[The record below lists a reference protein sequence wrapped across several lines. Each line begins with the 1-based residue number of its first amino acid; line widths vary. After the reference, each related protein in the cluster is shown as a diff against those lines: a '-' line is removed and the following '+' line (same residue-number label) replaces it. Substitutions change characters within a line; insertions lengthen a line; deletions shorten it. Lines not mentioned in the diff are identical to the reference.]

1 MRRQSLSGE
10 AFLTVAGRAAGLG
23 LLGLGLSWSVQAQE
37 VIYRCGQEYTNA
49 PRDIARCERLPDQAV
64 TVIPGLRPQTARQAM
79 GSDTP
84 ALAPALA
91 PDLGESRVKSEPAQA
106 ATVPQSERDV
116 QARTI
121 LAQELERMQ
130 KQHQA
135 LVQAYMQ
142 GEPAKLVA
150 EASAPQK
157 YQERVAAIKAAI
169 ERTERDID
177 SVQRELARRPVA
189 LKAVKP

>member
-1 MRRQSLSGE
+1 MRRQSLNGE

-23 LLGLGLSWSVQAQE
+23 LLGLGLNWSVLAQE

-64 TVIPGLRPQTARQAM
+64 TVIPGLRPQTARQAT

-84 ALAPALA
+84 ALAPV
-91 PDLGESRVKSEPAQA
+91 PDEARFKSEPAQA

-150 EASAPQK
+150 EASAPLK

-177 SVQRELARRPVA
+177 SVQRELARRPMA

>member
-1 MRRQSLSGE
+1 MRRQSLNGE

-23 LLGLGLSWSVQAQE
+23 LLGLGLCWSGMAQE

-49 PRDIARCERLPDQAV
+49 PRDISQCERLSEQAV
-64 TVIPGLRPQTARQAM
+64 TVIPGLRPQPARQAA
-79 GSDTP
+79 GSEAP
-84 ALAPALA
+84 VLAPVVAPA
-91 PDLGESRVKSEPAQA
+91 PDESRVKSEPAQT
-106 ATVPQSERDV
+106 ATVQQSERDV

-135 LVQAYMQ
+135 LLQEYQ
-142 GEPAKLVA
+142 KGEPAKLLA

-157 YQERVAAIKAAI
+157 YKERVAAIKAAI

-177 SVQRELARRPVA
+177 SVQRELARRPMA

>member
-1 MRRQSLSGE
+1 
-10 AFLTVAGRAAGLG
+10 
-23 LLGLGLSWSVQAQE
+23 
-37 VIYRCGQEYTNA
+37 
-49 PRDIARCERLPDQAV
+49 
-64 TVIPGLRPQTARQAM
+64 
-79 GSDTP
+79 
-84 ALAPALA
+84 LAPVADEA
-91 PDLGESRVKSEPAQA
+91 RIKSEPSLP
-106 ATVPQSERDV
+106 ATVQQSERDV

-121 LAQELERMQ
+121 LAQELERMH

-135 LVQAYMQ
+135 LLQEYQ
-142 GEPAKLVA
+142 KGEPAKWVA

-177 SVQRELARRPVA
+177 SVQRELARRPLA